1 MRIIAISTL
10 RAFWAKHPDSEQAL
24 KEWYVRTERAMWN
37 SIADMRNDSNSV
49 DYVKNQ
55 RYVFNIKGNE
65 YRLVAAV
72 KFTPKLVY
80 VRFVGTHAEYDKIDA
95 SNI

>member
-1 MRIIAISTL
+1 MRVIAISTL
-10 RAFWAKHPDSEQAL
+10 KEFWEKHPDSEQAL
-24 KEWYVRTERAMWN
+24 KEWYINTERAQWESFN
-37 SIADMRNDSNSV
+37 DMRKDSNSV

-55 RYVFNIKGNE
+55 RYVFSIKGNN

-80 VRFVGTHAEYDKIDA
+80 IRFIGTHQEYERIEA
-95 SNI
+95 SCI